1 MERGFETL
9 NTMYRIIGG
18 DGNEYGP
25 VTAEQMRQWITENR
39 VSGDTRAQG
48 ADGVWKTLREF
59 PEFVG
64 FLPPPPLAGL
74 PPVQGLPVDFDGDYQ
89 LDIGGCVGAGWRAL
103 QSRFGLVLGVAL
115 VFAAIQFAL
124 ALLGAIPIVGA
135 IFSLGSWVVTGPL
148 MAGLL
153 FVYLRILR
161 GESPEVGDLFD
172 GFRRGF
178 WQLFLGQLVSGIL
191 ASIAILPGL
200 VVLLIGIIPAVASN
214 GDIPPFAALA
224 PGFVLL
230 VLGLPVSVYLQTS
243 WMFTLPLILD
253 QGLDFWTA
261 MGRSRRQV
269 GRHWWLCFGL
279 TVVVGLVNLVGL
291 LCCLVG
297 ALVTLPLGLLALMK
311 GYESVIHGRDAA

>member
-1 MERGFETL
+1 
-9 NTMYRIIGG
+9 MYRIIGG

-39 VSGDTRAQG
+39 VNGDTRVQG

-59 PEFVG
+59 PEFVEV
-64 FLPPPPLAGL
+64 LPPPPTGSL
-74 PPVQGLPVDFDGDYQ
+74 PPVQGLPVDFDGDYR
-89 LDIGGCVGAGWRAL
+89 LDIGGCLGAGWRAL
-103 QSRFGLVLGVAL
+103 QSQFGLVFGVGL
-115 VFAAIQFAL
+115 VFVGIQFAL
-124 ALLGAIPIVGA
+124 GLLSAIPIVGT
-135 IFSLGSWVVTGPL
+135 IFSLGSWVITGPL
-148 MAGLL
+148 IGGLL
-153 FVYLRILR
+153 FVYLRIVR
-161 GESPEVGDLFD
+161 GESPAVGDLFE
-172 GFRRGF
+172 GFRRSFG
-178 WQLFLGQLVSGIL
+178 QLFLGQLVAGLL
-191 ASIAILPGL
+191 AAIAILPGL
-200 VVLLIGIIPAVASN
+200 VVLLIGVIPVIASQ
-214 GDIPPFAALA
+214 GDIPPLAALA

-230 VLGLPVSVYLQTS
+230 LLGLPVSIYLQTS

>member
-1 MERGFETL
+1 
-9 NTMYRIIGG
+9 MYRIIGG

-39 VSGDTRAQG
+39 VNGDTRVQG

-59 PEFVG
+59 PEFVEV
-64 FLPPPPLAGL
+64 LPPPPMASL
-74 PPVQGLPVDFDGDYQ
+74 PPVQGLPVDFDGDYR
-89 LDIGGCVGAGWRAL
+89 LDIGGCLGAGWRAL
-103 QSRFGLVLGVAL
+103 QSQFGLVFGVGL
-115 VFAAIQFAL
+115 VFFGILFAL
-124 ALLGAIPIVGA
+124 GLLSAIPIVGT
-135 IFSLGSWVVTGPL
+135 IFSLGSWVITGPL
-148 MAGLL
+148 MGGLL
-153 FVYLRILR
+153 FVYLRIVR
-161 GESPEVGDLFD
+161 GESPAVGDLFE
-172 GFRRGF
+172 GFRRSFG
-178 WQLFLGQLVSGIL
+178 QLFLGQLVVGLL
-191 ASIAILPGL
+191 AMIALLPGL
-200 VVLLIGIIPAVASN
+200 VVLLIGVIPAIASQ
-214 GDIPPFAALA
+214 GDIPPLAALA
-224 PGFVLL
+224 PGLVLL
-230 VLGLPVSVYLQTS
+230 LVGMPVAIYLQTS